1 MLLVLLII
9 GCLIVAGLAFYAGRL
24 LLLLS
29 KQNQQR
35 QQALDDRI
43 DNLLE
48 SIVTIS
54 KAMLQQQCELSEGA
68 IRICNLL
75 QALPL
80 NPSPDYSSKFPAIFT
95 LFSAI
100 SGFATL
106 EARRALDKRSRMLED
121 RQRQEI
127 ESQHETLV
135 LNELESIIQFCTEIN
150 G

>member
-1 MLLVLLII
+1 
-9 GCLIVAGLAFYAGRL
+9 
-24 LLLLS
+24 
-29 KQNQQR
+29 
-35 QQALDDRI
+35 
-43 DNLLE
+43 
-48 SIVTIS
+48 
-54 KAMLQQQCELSEGA
+54 
-68 IRICNLL
+68 L

-95 LFSAI
+95 LLRAI

-127 ESQHETLV
+127 ESQHETMV

>member
-1 MLLVLLII
+1 MLVVLII
-9 GCLIVAGLAFYAGRL
+9 IGGLIVAGLAFYAGRL

-29 KQNQQR
+29 KQNQRR
-35 QQALDDRI
+35 QQALDERI
-43 DNLLE
+43 NTISE

-75 QALPL
+75 KALPL
-80 NPSPDYSSKFPAIFT
+80 NPSPEYANKFPAIFT
-95 LFSAI
+95 LFDAI

-106 EARRALDKRSRMLED
+106 EARRALDKRSRMQED
-121 RQRQEI
+121 KQRQEI
-127 ESQHETLV
+127 ESQHESLV
-135 LNELESIIQFCTEIN
+135 LNELDSIIEFCTEIN

>member
-9 GCLIVAGLAFYAGRL
+9 GCLIVASLAFYAGRL

-29 KQNQQR
+29 KQTQQR

-43 DNLLE
+43 DNLSE

-80 NPSPDYSSKFPAIFT
+80 TPSHDYSTKFPAIFT
-95 LFSAI
+95 LFNAI

-127 ESQHETLV
+127 ESQHETMV